1 MLAMVVNE
9 DAGCLTPRGV
19 LGCIVGTPP
28 GACSLLRRTKF
39 ARTLIRGHRG
49 PVGASR
55 LARVVNDDAGHLT
68 PRGVLGCIA
77 SMLAPTENEICQ
89 DVDPWPPRTC
99 RSEHARD
106 GRQR

>member
-68 PRGVLGCIA
+68 PRGVLAMVVNDDAGHLIPRGVLGCIA
-77 SMLAPTENEICQ
+77 RLLAPTGIQ
-89 DVDPWPPRTC
+89 
-99 RSEHARD
+99 RS
-106 GRQR
+106 